1 MNNKTTR
8 RRVLQA
14 AGLGAALPL
23 LGGSPAE
30 AGEPASAD
38 QALLSIVRQR
48 FKHLTEDQLKAV
60 QRGLL
65 NGIASA
71 ETLKRVRLDP
81 LDEPASVFVA
91 DVAE

>member
-1 MNNKTTR
+1 MDKKTTR
-8 RRVLQA
+8 RRVLLA
-14 AGLGAALPL
+14 AGVGATLPL
-23 LGGSPAE
+23 LDSMAAD

-38 QALLSIVRQR
+38 QALLAIVRQR

-60 QRGLL
+60 QRGLQS
-65 NGIASA
+65 GIGSA
-71 ETLKRVRLDP
+71 EVLKRVRLDP